1 MRPRD
6 LQHARERL
14 ASVHPCAG
22 AGRLACVVI
31 TLILVGCSRA
41 TPGRAAGNASAA
53 PPDSAAPPSDFVL
66 REDVRG
72 VATAAVQATSLSDYV
87 DVPARIAA
95 DPTRVVRVYAPLSGR
110 LIAVHVRPS
119 DAVQRGQVLAV
130 LASSDVAVARAAFRQ
145 TQADAQVKQQALE
158 RSKLL
163 YENHVVALREYQQA
177 QADARSAAAA
187 LESAVERLQLLTVD
201 TAGSSDQVTVTAP
214 RAGVIIDLGAAPG
227 EFAKS
232 LDNQNPLCVIADL
245 RRIWAVGGVYEKD
258 LASVL
263 LGAAAEVTVSAYPNE
278 IRRGRITALS
288 STIDTTTRALK
299 IRVELDNPGL
309 RLKPDM
315 FATIRVVRAVRAAVL
330 VPAAAVVR
338 EGAAAFLFVQTSPG
352 HFQRRTVSLGREA
365 DGNRV
370 EVTSGLVPGD
380 TVVVEGAE
388 LLRAAGRRTVTL
400 GRGRAR
406 DRA

>member
-1 MRPRD
+1 MRPPD

>member
-1 MRPRD
+1 MPPRD
-6 LQHARERL
+6 LRPAREKP

-22 AGRLACVVI
+22 GLLVCVVL
-31 TLILVGCSRA
+31 TLASGGCSRT
-41 TPGRAAGNASAA
+41 TPGRAAV
-53 PPDSAAPPSDFVL
+53 PDSTPPPSDFVL

-72 VATAAVQATSLSDYV
+72 VATAAVQAASVSDYV

-110 LIAVHVRPS
+110 LIAVHVRPA
-119 DAVQRGQVLAV
+119 DAVEQGQVLAV
-130 LASSDVAVARAAFRQ
+130 LASSDVAAARAAYRQ
-145 TQADAQVKQQALE
+145 AQADAQVKQQALE

-163 YENHVVALREYQQA
+163 YENHVIALREYQQA

-187 LESAVERLQLLTVD
+187 LESTVERLQLLTVD
-201 TAGSSDQVTVTAP
+201 TAGSSDQVAVTAP

-245 RRIWAVGGVYEKD
+245 RRVWAVGGVYEKD

-263 LGAAAEVTVSAYPNE
+263 LGAAAEVSVSAYPDE
-278 IRRGRITALS
+278 IRRGRISALG

-338 EGAAAFLFVQTSPG
+338 EGTAAFLFVQTAPG
-352 HFQRRTVSLGREA
+352 HFERRTVTLGRDAE
-365 DGNRV
+365 GQRV
-370 EVTSGLVPGD
+370 EVTSGLAPGD

-388 LLRAAGRRTVTL
+388 LLRAAGPRAALL
-400 GRGRAR
+400 GR
-406 DRA
+406 DRAHDPA